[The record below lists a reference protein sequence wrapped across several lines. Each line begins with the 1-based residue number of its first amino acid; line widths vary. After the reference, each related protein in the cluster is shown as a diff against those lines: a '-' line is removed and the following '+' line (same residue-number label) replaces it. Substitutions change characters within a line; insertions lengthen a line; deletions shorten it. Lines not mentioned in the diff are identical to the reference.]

1 MTGASRLR
9 SRARSLAL
17 GLALCAQ
24 VGAQAQQIS
33 VETSGEG
40 SLITVTATAEMQVDS
55 RTAWNVISD
64 YDHLAEFIP
73 EMRSSRVIERDG
85 DKVLIEQAG
94 LFTFLVFK
102 QPVEV
107 KLALVESP
115 PRGIVA
121 RVVSGNL
128 KQMDGRYT
136 LEDLPAG
143 KVRLSY
149 AGRVVPDFFVP
160 PIIGKVIVRSV
171 LTKQFTAL
179 VKEILR
185 RDALA
190 KPTANAADR
199 DHTSA
204 TSR

>member
-1 MTGASRLR
+1 M
-9 SRARSLAL
+9 
-17 GLALCAQ
+17 
-24 VGAQAQQIS
+24 
-33 VETSGEG
+33 
-40 SLITVTATAEMQVDS
+40 
-55 RTAWNVISD
+55 
-64 YDHLAEFIP
+64 
-73 EMRSSRVIERDG
+73 
-85 DKVLIEQAG
+85 LIEQAG

-102 QPVEV
+102 QLVEV

-115 PRGIVA
+115 PRSIEA
-121 RVVSGNL
+121 RAVGGNL

-136 LEDLPAG
+136 LEALPAG

-160 PIIGKVIVRSV
+160 PIIGKIIVRNV

-190 KPTANAADR
+190 RPAANAVGGDPA
-199 DHTSA
+199 SA
-204 TSR
+204 TAR

>member
-1 MTGASRLR
+1 MSGASRWR
-9 SRARSLAL
+9 SGARTLTL
-17 GLALCAQ
+17 TLALCAP
-24 VGAQAQQIS
+24 VLVPAQQIS
-33 VETSGEG
+33 VQTSGEG
-40 SLITVTATAEMQVDS
+40 SLITVLAVAEMQVDP

-73 EMRSSRVIERDG
+73 EMRRSRVIERHG

-94 LFTFLVFK
+94 LFTFLVFR

-107 KLALVESP
+107 RLALVETP
-115 PRGIVA
+115 PRGIEA

-136 LEDLPAG
+136 LEELPAG

-149 AGRVVPDFFVP
+149 SGRVVPDFFVP

-171 LTKQFTAL
+171 LTRQFTAL

-190 KPTANAADR
+190 KPTANAAGRDR
-199 DHTSA
+199 TSA
-204 TSR
+204 ASR